1 MKSLVFECL
10 NAFFCL
16 SFVVEAVGGKAL
28 PCAVDVRDEHQIS
41 NAVEKAVERFGG
53 SALIL
58 K

>member
-1 MKSLVFECL
+1 MPQC
-10 NAFFCL
+10 FFVCL
-16 SFVVEAVGGKAL
+16 SFVVEAAGGKAL
-28 PCAVDVRDEHQIS
+28 PCSVDVRDEQQIS